1 MNSPD
6 SQPDPSETPTS
17 PTPDE
22 EACRSEASCDSTNAP
37 AATTPP
43 ASTPAATTPA
53 PTSASSEESPTG
65 GPAPEV
71 SPAKRLADEP
81 APSPTSSAE
90 THPTSPT
97 SGRWLAR
104 YLRTRFPLRVSVPLT
119 LGVLLA
125 TWAPLR
131 PRSSLSLMLDVAL
144 AAIAI
149 LALRLWDDL
158 ADRRRDATNHPQRVL
173 CRAPSIAPFVWTLL
187 LAFAVEAVLLATA
200 RVYWSLAG
208 FAVLIGLLG
217 AWYGWR
223 AKLGDRPILN
233 YHVVLLKYPALAVM
247 LGLHELSDL
256 SLALLGPAAA
266 LYVVLCIYEVVHD
279 PLLRRSRLAWLCAG
293 VEALILIAI
302 VFDWVRNLSAD
313 GST

>member
-1 MNSPD
+1 
-6 SQPDPSETPTS
+6 
-17 PTPDE
+17 
-22 EACRSEASCDSTNAP
+22 
-37 AATTPP
+37 
-43 ASTPAATTPA
+43 
-53 PTSASSEESPTG
+53 
-65 GPAPEV
+65 
-71 SPAKRLADEP
+71 
-81 APSPTSSAE
+81 
-90 THPTSPT
+90 
-97 SGRWLAR
+97 
-104 YLRTRFPLRVSVPLT
+104 
-119 LGVLLA
+119 
-125 TWAPLR
+125 
-131 PRSSLSLMLDVAL
+131 
-144 AAIAI
+144 
-149 LALRLWDDL
+149 WDDL

-266 LYVVLCIYEVVHD
+266 LYVVLCIYEVAHD

-293 VEALILIAI
+293 IEALILIAI